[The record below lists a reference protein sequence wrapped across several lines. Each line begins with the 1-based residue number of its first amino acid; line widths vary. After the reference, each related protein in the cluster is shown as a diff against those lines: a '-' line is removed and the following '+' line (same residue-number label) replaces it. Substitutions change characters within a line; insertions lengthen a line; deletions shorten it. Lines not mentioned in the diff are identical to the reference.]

1 MARIAWPQYSG
12 RTNFINTY
20 VNGGVA
26 ILPVGVPIIIGDRVG
41 VPTVD
46 IAVGGNGPVEMSGQ
60 WAVPLKTGD
69 TPLIGGYVYWDATN
83 SYMTTTVVND
93 VRPVMV
99 VTGHNPSAG
108 QVAVDLAM
116 TKGATV
122 TP

>member
-12 RTNFINTY
+12 RTNFINAY

-26 ILPVGVPIIIGDRVG
+26 ILPVGVPIIVGDRVG

-46 IAVGGNGPVEMSGQ
+46 IAVGGSGPVEMSGQ

-69 TPLIGGYVYWDATN
+69 TPAVGDYVYWDATN

-99 VTGHNPSAG
+99 VTGHNLSAG